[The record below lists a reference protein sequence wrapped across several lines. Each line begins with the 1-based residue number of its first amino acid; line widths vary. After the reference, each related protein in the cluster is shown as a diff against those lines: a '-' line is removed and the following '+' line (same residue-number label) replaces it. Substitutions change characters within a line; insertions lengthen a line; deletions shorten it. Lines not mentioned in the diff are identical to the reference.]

1 MKLLPLR
8 KLLFYTDITKTNNP
22 TKVILLSIFFP
33 FKFKQHFEIPVYVRN
48 WLVFFSG
55 KFLRNTLDGMY
66 CAWTKYISSYVF
78 TTKLDS
84 KRN

>member
-22 TKVILLSIFFP
+22 TKVILLSIFIP

-48 WLVFFSG
+48 
-55 KFLRNTLDGMY
+55 
-66 CAWTKYISSYVF
+66 
-78 TTKLDS
+78 
-84 KRN
+84 